1 MGSSNERRRTR
12 PLVALV
18 VGATILIGAG
28 CARDNPGPGA
38 AGSAPGSGRP
48 GGSAGPDATATPAR
62 TTPAA
67 VTERQVRIQDPDL
80 GTLTFDALAAG
91 DPARAGDGRLVLLLH
106 GFPETDESYRAF
118 LPALADAGY
127 YAVAP
132 NQRGYSPGARP
143 DGVDA
148 YAIDHLTS
156 DTLAL
161 ATALG
166 ADRFQLVG
174 HDWGGGVA
182 WATARAAPDRVAT
195 LTVLSTPH
203 LDAMRDAYLDP
214 NGEQSRMSGYMQTFR
229 TPGVENGI
237 LANGADSFVRVFAAG
252 GGLPEREARRYAEV
266 LGTPAAL
273 GAALN
278 WYRAN
283 PLPAPTALGP
293 ITVPTLF
300 VWGREDAALGGTAA
314 RATGR
319 YVTGAYRFEVL
330 EGRSHWLPEEAAADV
345 VPLLLAHLAD
355 PDHR

>member
-1 MGSSNERRRTR
+1 MGSSNERRRTG

-174 HDWGGGVA
+174 HD
-182 WATARAAPDRVAT
+182 
-195 LTVLSTPH
+195 
-203 LDAMRDAYLDP
+203 
-214 NGEQSRMSGYMQTFR
+214 
-229 TPGVENGI
+229 
-237 LANGADSFVRVFAAG
+237 
-252 GGLPEREARRYAEV
+252 
-266 LGTPAAL
+266 
-273 GAALN
+273 
-278 WYRAN
+278 
-283 PLPAPTALGP
+283 
-293 ITVPTLF
+293 
-300 VWGREDAALGGTAA
+300 
-314 RATGR
+314 
-319 YVTGAYRFEVL
+319 
-330 EGRSHWLPEEAAADV
+330 
-345 VPLLLAHLAD
+345 
-355 PDHR
+355 